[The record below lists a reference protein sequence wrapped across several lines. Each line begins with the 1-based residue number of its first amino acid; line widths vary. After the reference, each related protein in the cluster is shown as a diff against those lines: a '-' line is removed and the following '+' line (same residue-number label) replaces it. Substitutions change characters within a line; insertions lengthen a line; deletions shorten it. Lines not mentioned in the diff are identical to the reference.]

1 MHHPQEVALGAS
13 QPQQGKGKPSVTLH
27 RGVLLGSIDTQGGGG
42 SATRKML
49 PDRAGRYFTDRGGCI
64 PLRRRGD
71 KIRKTGS
78 HWDNKGTFLS
88 LSQLFALAVGGQRGD
103 KLGHLRPHAFS
114 GFAHERFGPYEKRR
128 SERHTAASG
137 PDCSDQRQARG
148 ACQRASEAILA
159 LLQAAGT

>member
-78 HWDNKGTFLS
+78 HWDNKGTFR
-88 LSQLFALAVGGQRGD
+88 GHRGD
-103 KLGHLRPHAFS
+103 ILVPLAIVRIGCWGTTR
-114 GFAHERFGPYEKRR
+114 GQVRT
-128 SERHTAASG
+128 SETS
-137 PDCSDQRQARG
+137 CF
-148 ACQRASEAILA
+148 
-159 LLQAAGT
+159 